1 MIDYHQWN
9 IVKKSLEKTK
19 RAVISL
25 GCSFAGGEGA
35 YDQEVLEGLEWSQE
49 GTGKPIQPKIN
60 DEEEAKLLQRYPELE
75 LDDDSKINFSSIEVA
90 RINFTRMFY
99 KNSFVNVL
107 AEKYF
112 KGTYTGINFGSPGRG
127 NRASIKN
134 LQIWPYDW
142 KKLENIIVVY
152 CPSAMERFDMAKD
165 DWNGYSAF
173 TTLYPYPLEG
183 KTPKANMW
191 NGYSEGIYSEK
202 NAVLEQILHLMELK
216 QWCKV
221 NNAKLIITPAFDK
234 GYNKTYFEKTLLTKK
249 VRNLEYQ
256 LVKEEPEDRPNI
268 IEHLSHLID
277 QWNWS
282 DMFYPDGANT
292 FMDLCVKQ
300 EGITP
305 EHYEYWQY
313 LGKGS
318 PKKWI
323 THCCHPSAKAH
334 DLFAN
339 LLHRKIKDM
348 KYDIGPSH

>member
-1 MIDYHQWN
+1 MMDYQQWEV
-9 IVKKSLEKTK
+9 VKASLEKTK

-35 YDQEVLEGLEWSQE
+35 HDQELLEELEWRQE
-49 GTGKPIQPKIN
+49 GPGTPIEPMI
-60 DEEEAKLLQRYPELE
+60 DDRTEELLLKKYPELE
-75 LDDDSKINFSSIEVA
+75 RDDGTSVNFSRIDRG

-107 AEKYF
+107 AEKYL
-112 KGTYTGINFGSPGRG
+112 KGTYTGINFGYSGKG

-165 DWNGYSAF
+165 DWKGYSAF
-173 TTLYPYPLEG
+173 TTLYPHPLEG
-183 KTPKANMW
+183 ATPRANMW
-191 NGYSEGIYSEK
+191 NGYSRGIHSEK
-202 NAVLEQILHLMELK
+202 NAVLEQIMHFMELK
-216 QWCKV
+216 QWCALH
-221 NNAKLIITPAFDK
+221 NAKLIITPAFDK
-234 GYNKTYFEKTLLTKK
+234 SYNRSFFETALFTQHKRNMEYEVTQQPAEEIAEVKDHLTY
-249 VRNLEYQ
+249 
-256 LVKEEPEDRPNI
+256 
-268 IEHLSHLID
+268 LID
-277 QWNWS
+277 QWAWH
-282 DMFYPDGANT
+282 DMFKPSGMET
-292 FMDLCVKQ
+292 FMDLCVRQ

-305 EHYEYWQY
+305 EHYDFWQY

-348 KYDIGPSH
+348 KYDNDLH